1 MGTQDHITKSILD
14 HPAGMTEAAGLA
26 EEPGGL
32 ELASGRALG
41 VFLEGTEASLCAAH
55 TPQACEASLVR
66 PASPPS
72 SRSVYVLCTRGPPP
86 ASPQVGV

>member
-1 MGTQDHITKSILD
+1 MGTQDHITESILD
-14 HPAGMTEAAGLA
+14 HPAAKAEAAGLA

-32 ELASGRALG
+32 EPASGRALG

-55 TPQACEASLVR
+55 TPQACEASLGR
-66 PASPPS
+66 P
-72 SRSVYVLCTRGPPP
+72 RGLYVLCTRGPLP